1 MLLANYC
8 GKNITITCCREI
20 VGKVQRCIE
29 DWHGPFARMTCPN
42 WREGIRDC
50 SSVLSL
56 YIMPYPFAQQLR
68 ASLYS
73 HHLVTGKHS
82 FDGMNL
88 HETNGPKQNPYQH
101 VISVIGS
108 TLLGYDDD
116 KKIPCFGFGDASTYD
131 KKVFSFYH
139 HGEPCDGV
147 QGVLKGYK
155 ELLPYVSFSGPTSFA
170 PLIYVAIDIVKKSQ
184 NQYHIL
190 LIIAD
195 GQLTE
200 GTGPCKGILTQQERE
215 TIDAIVAASNYPLS
229 IIMVGVGD
237 GPWDKMEEFDDAIP
251 TRKFDNFQ
259 FVNYS
264 EIMDEYKDT
273 TSRDTA
279 LAVEALMELPQQYEW
294 IKNMHFTS
302 CRQTCFKSI
311 NSYIIAPPIAQNA
324 RSCGPSYQSSHPSV
338 QQAYHNIQ
346 PHGLQMN
353 AQSCG
358 PSFQSSYPSVQQ
370 AYQNFQPHGHQ
381 KPVKL

>member
-1 MLLANYC
+1 MAGCLSIPDQFNNIYEV
-8 GKNITITCCREI
+8 KNALNN
-20 VGKVQRCIE
+20 VGLE
-29 DWHGPFARMTCPN
+29 
-42 WREGIRDC
+42 
-50 SSVLSL
+50 S
-56 YIMPYPFAQQLR
+56 
-68 ASLYS
+68 ASLIIGIDFTKS
-73 HHLVTGKHS
+73 NEWTGKHS

-116 KKIPCFGFGDASTYD
+116 KKIPCFGFGDASTHY
-131 KKVFSFYH
+131 KKVFNFYH
-139 HGEPCDGV
+139 HDEPCDGI
-147 QGVLKGYK
+147 QGVLKRYK
-155 ELLPYVSFSGPTSFA
+155 ELLPYVTFSGPTSFA
-170 PLIYVAIDIVKKSQ
+170 PLIYAAIDIVKKSG

-195 GQLTE
+195 GQVTE
-200 GTGPCKGILTQQERE
+200 GTGHSKGILTQQERE

-302 CRQTCFKSI
+302 CRERSLKSP
-311 NSYIIAPPIAQNA
+311 NSYIIPPPIAQHDQSFGTPPQSLYPSVQQAYYKFQPHSHQMNA
-324 RSCGPSYQSSHPSV
+324 QSCGPSYQSSHPYV
-338 QQAYHNIQ
+338 QQAYHNFR
-346 PHGLQMN
+346 PHGLQMPV
-353 AQSCG
+353 QSCE
-358 PSFQSSYPSVQQ
+358 PSQGSSLVSQFMDPFT
-370 AYQNFQPHGHQ
+370 NLKHLDI
-381 KPVKL
+381 KW